1 MIKTFANNNVN
12 YYIPSCTTCK
22 WFIPNINEDYGKCK
36 IFGEKTQVHKKKVY
50 PFKYKNQGKEVNAL
64 TMEAYSPMAV
74 KQIERLV
81 SEAGDQ
87 WPIIKTVVCH
97 RTGPLEIGDI
107 AVIIGVTCVHR
118 AEAFAACQWLIDTL
132 KKEVPIW
139 KNEFYA
145 DGSSWLVPHP

>member
-1 MIKTFANNNVN
+1 MKQKIELIDSPLLIDPQFQFLQSAEAGG
-12 YYIPSCTTCK
+12 ICL
-22 WFIPNINEDYGKCK
+22 FIGTIRN
-36 IFGEKTQVHKKKVY
+36 
-50 PFKYKNQGKEVNAL
+50 KNQGKEVNAL

-74 KQIERLV
+74 KQIGRLITA
-81 SEAGDQ
+81 AGEK
-87 WPIIKTVVCH
+87 WPIIKVAVCH

-118 AEAFAACQWLIDTL
+118 AEAFEACQWLIDTL

-139 KNEFYA
+139 KNEFYT